1 MSSLKEKIQN
11 SKKKIQ
17 KSIHSKSFWKHFL
30 LMAVIV
36 LAAGIV
42 LSMIPAKVT
51 TINDMAIRYTEPQT
65 EELETEGFAEEAEAE
80 QPQDVPQDAE
90 ADVPAVE
97 ETTAEETVAEQTT
110 VEETTAEP
118 STAEETAAEPVTE
131 EETVTEPV
139 QEETTGM
146 AYIPEAQV
154 KLPMLST
161 NHRPWILSDLSDM
174 FHSLSQPK

>member
-1 MSSLKEKIQN
+1 MSSWKEKIQS

-17 KSIHSKSFWKHFL
+17 KSIHSKSFWKHFF

-51 TINDMAIRYTEPQT
+51 TINDMAIRYTEAQT
-65 EELETEGFAEEAEAE
+65 EELETEGFAEETEAE
-80 QPQDVPQDAE
+80 QSQDVPQDST
-90 ADVPAVE
+90 ADAP
-97 ETTAEETVAEQTT
+97 TAEETVAEP
-110 VEETTAEP
+110 AP
-118 STAEETAAEPVTE
+118 
-131 EETVTEPV
+131 
-139 QEETTGM
+139 EETTGM

>member
-1 MSSLKEKIQN
+1 MSSWKEKIQS

-17 KSIHSKSFWKHFL
+17 KSIHSKSFWKHFF

-65 EELETEGFAEEAEAE
+65 EELETEGFAEETEAE
-80 QPQDVPQDAE
+80 QSQDVPQDST
-90 ADVPAVE
+90 ADAP
-97 ETTAEETVAEQTT
+97 TAEETM
-110 VEETTAEP
+110 AEP
-118 STAEETAAEPVTE
+118 AP
-131 EETVTEPV
+131 EETVTEPAP
-139 QEETTGM
+139 EETTGM

>member
-1 MSSLKEKIQN
+1 MSSWKEKIQS

-17 KSIHSKSFWKHFL
+17 KSIHSKSFWKHFF

-51 TINDMAIRYTEPQT
+51 TINDMAIRYTEPRT
-65 EELETEGFAEEAEAE
+65 EELETEGFAEETEAE
-80 QPQDVPQDAE
+80 QSQDVPQDSTADAPAAE
-90 ADVPAVE
+90 KTVAEPAP
-97 ETTAEETVAEQTT
+97 EETVAEP
-110 VEETTAEP
+110 AP
-118 STAEETAAEPVTE
+118 
-131 EETVTEPV
+131 
-139 QEETTGM
+139 EETTGM

-174 FHSLSQPK
+174 FHSLSQQK

>member
-1 MSSLKEKIQN
+1 MSSWKEKIQS

-17 KSIHSKSFWKHFL
+17 KSIHSKSFWKHFF

-51 TINDMAIRYTEPQT
+51 TINDMAIRYTEPRT
-65 EELETEGFAEEAEAE
+65 EELETEGFAEETEAE
-80 QPQDVPQDAE
+80 QSQDVPQDST
-90 ADVPAVE
+90 ADAPA
-97 ETTAEETVAEQTT
+97 AEESVAEP
-110 VEETTAEP
+110 AP
-118 STAEETAAEPVTE
+118 
-131 EETVTEPV
+131 EETVTEPAP
-139 QEETTGM
+139 EETTGM

>member
-1 MSSLKEKIQN
+1 MSSWKEKIQS

-17 KSIHSKSFWKHFL
+17 KSIHSKSFWKHFF

-51 TINDMAIRYTEPQT
+51 TINDMAIRYTESQT
-65 EELETEGFAEEAEAE
+65 EELETEGFAEETEAE
-80 QPQDVPQDAE
+80 QSQDVPQDST
-90 ADVPAVE
+90 ADAP
-97 ETTAEETVAEQTT
+97 TAEETVAEP
-110 VEETTAEP
+110 AP
-118 STAEETAAEPVTE
+118 
-131 EETVTEPV
+131 EETVTEPTP
-139 QEETTGM
+139 EETTGM

>member
-1 MSSLKEKIQN
+1 MSSWKEKIQS

-17 KSIHSKSFWKHFL
+17 KSIHSKSFWKHFF

-65 EELETEGFAEEAEAE
+65 EELETEGFAEETQAE
-80 QPQDVPQDAE
+80 QSQDVPQDST
-90 ADVPAVE
+90 ADAP
-97 ETTAEETVAEQTT
+97 TAEETVAEP
-110 VEETTAEP
+110 AL
-118 STAEETAAEPVTE
+118 
-131 EETVTEPV
+131 EETVTEPAP
-139 QEETTGM
+139 EETTGM

>member
-1 MSSLKEKIQN
+1 MSSWKEKIQS

-17 KSIHSKSFWKHFL
+17 KSIHSKSFWKHFF

-51 TINDMAIRYTEPQT
+51 TINDMAIRYTEPRT
-65 EELETEGFAEEAEAE
+65 EELETEGFAEETEAE
-80 QPQDVPQDAE
+80 QSQDVPQDST
-90 ADVPAVE
+90 ADAPA
-97 ETTAEETVAEQTT
+97 AEETVAEP
-110 VEETTAEP
+110 AP
-118 STAEETAAEPVTE
+118 
-131 EETVTEPV
+131 EETVVEPAP
-139 QEETTGM
+139 EETTGM

-174 FHSLSQPK
+174 FHSLSQTK

>member
-1 MSSLKEKIQN
+1 MSSWKEKIQS

-17 KSIHSKSFWKHFL
+17 KSIHSKSFWKHFF

-36 LAAGIV
+36 LASGIV

-65 EELETEGFAEEAEAE
+65 EELETEGFAEETEAE
-80 QPQDVPQDAE
+80 QSQDVPQD
-90 ADVPAVE
+90 
-97 ETTAEETVAEQTT
+97 
-110 VEETTAEP
+110 
-118 STAEETAAEPVTE
+118 STADAPAA
-131 EETVTEPV
+131 EETVTEPAPEETV
-139 QEETTGM
+139 AEPAPEETTGM

>member
-1 MSSLKEKIQN
+1 MSSWKEKIQS

-17 KSIHSKSFWKHFL
+17 KSIHSKSFWKHFF

-51 TINDMAIRYTEPQT
+51 TINDMAIRYTELQT
-65 EELETEGFAEEAEAE
+65 EELETEGFAEETEAE
-80 QPQDVPQDAE
+80 QSQDVPQDST
-90 ADVPAVE
+90 ADAP
-97 ETTAEETVAEQTT
+97 TAEETVAEP
-110 VEETTAEP
+110 AP
-118 STAEETAAEPVTE
+118 
-131 EETVTEPV
+131 EETVTEPAP
-139 QEETTGM
+139 EETTGM

>member
-1 MSSLKEKIQN
+1 MSSWKEKIQS

-17 KSIHSKSFWKHFL
+17 KSIHSQSFWKHFF

-65 EELETEGFAEEAEAE
+65 EELETEGFAEETEAE
-80 QPQDVPQDAE
+80 QSQDVPQASTADA
-90 ADVPAVE
+90 P
-97 ETTAEETVAEQTT
+97 TAEETVAEP
-110 VEETTAEP
+110 AP
-118 STAEETAAEPVTE
+118 
-131 EETVTEPV
+131 EETVTEPAPK
-139 QEETTGM
+139 ETTGM

>member
-1 MSSLKEKIQN
+1 MSSWKEKIQS

-17 KSIHSKSFWKHFL
+17 KSIHSKSFWKHFF

-51 TINDMAIRYTEPQT
+51 TINDMAIRYTEPRT
-65 EELETEGFAEEAEAE
+65 EELETEGFAEETEAE
-80 QPQDVPQDAE
+80 QSQDVPQDST
-90 ADVPAVE
+90 ADAPA
-97 ETTAEETVAEQTT
+97 AEETVAEP
-110 VEETTAEP
+110 AP
-118 STAEETAAEPVTE
+118 
-131 EETVTEPV
+131 
-139 QEETTGM
+139 EETTGM

-174 FHSLSQPK
+174 FHSLSQTK

>member
-1 MSSLKEKIQN
+1 MSSWKEKIQS

-17 KSIHSKSFWKHFL
+17 KSIHSKSFWKHFF

-36 LAAGIV
+36 LASGIV

-65 EELETEGFAEEAEAE
+65 EELETEGFAEETEAE
-80 QPQDVPQDAE
+80 QSQDVPQD
-90 ADVPAVE
+90 
-97 ETTAEETVAEQTT
+97 
-110 VEETTAEP
+110 
-118 STAEETAAEPVTE
+118 STADAPAA
-131 EETVTEPV
+131 EETVTEPAL
-139 QEETTGM
+139 EETTGM

>member
-1 MSSLKEKIQN
+1 MSSWKEKIQS

-17 KSIHSKSFWKHFL
+17 KSIHSKSFWKHFF

-65 EELETEGFAEEAEAE
+65 EELETEGFAEETEAE
-80 QPQDVPQDAE
+80 QSQDVPQDST
-90 ADVPAVE
+90 ADAP
-97 ETTAEETVAEQTT
+97 TAEETVAEP
-110 VEETTAEP
+110 A
-118 STAEETAAEPVTE
+118 
-131 EETVTEPV
+131 

>member
-1 MSSLKEKIQN
+1 MSSWKEKIQS

-17 KSIHSKSFWKHFL
+17 KSIHSKSFWKHFF

-51 TINDMAIRYTEPQT
+51 TINDMAIRYTEPRT
-65 EELETEGFAEEAEAE
+65 EELETEGFAEETEAE
-80 QPQDVPQDAE
+80 QSQDVPQDST
-90 ADVPAVE
+90 ADAPA
-97 ETTAEETVAEQTT
+97 AEETVAEP
-110 VEETTAEP
+110 AP
-118 STAEETAAEPVTE
+118 
-131 EETVTEPV
+131 EETVAEPAP
-139 QEETTGM
+139 EETTGM

-161 NHRPWILSDLSDM
+161 KIGRAHV
-174 FHSLSQPK
+174 

>member
-1 MSSLKEKIQN
+1 MSSWKEKIQS

-17 KSIHSKSFWKHFL
+17 KSIHSKSFWKHFF

-36 LAAGIV
+36 LAAGII

-51 TINDMAIRYTEPQT
+51 TINDMAIRYTEPRT
-65 EELETEGFAEEAEAE
+65 EELETEGFAEETEAE
-80 QPQDVPQDAE
+80 QSQDVPQDST
-90 ADVPAVE
+90 ADAPA
-97 ETTAEETVAEQTT
+97 AEETVAEP
-110 VEETTAEP
+110 AP
-118 STAEETAAEPVTE
+118 
-131 EETVTEPV
+131 EETVTEPAP
-139 QEETTGM
+139 EETTGM

-174 FHSLSQPK
+174 FHSLSQTK

>member
-1 MSSLKEKIQN
+1 MSSWKEKIQS

-17 KSIHSKSFWKHFL
+17 KSIHSKSFWKHFF

-42 LSMIPAKVT
+42 LSMSPAKVT

-65 EELETEGFAEEAEAE
+65 EELETEGFAEETEAE
-80 QPQDVPQDAE
+80 QSQDVPQDST
-90 ADVPAVE
+90 ADAP
-97 ETTAEETVAEQTT
+97 TAEETVAEP
-110 VEETTAEP
+110 AP
-118 STAEETAAEPVTE
+118 
-131 EETVTEPV
+131 EETVTEPAP
-139 QEETTGM
+139 EETTGM

>member
-1 MSSLKEKIQN
+1 MSSWKEKIQS

-17 KSIHSKSFWKHFL
+17 KSIHSKSFWKHFF

-51 TINDMAIRYTEPQT
+51 TINDMAIRYTEPRT
-65 EELETEGFAEEAEAE
+65 EELETEGFAEETEAE
-80 QPQDVPQDAE
+80 QSQDVPQDST
-90 ADVPAVE
+90 ADAPA
-97 ETTAEETVAEQTT
+97 AEETVAEP
-110 VEETTAEP
+110 AP
-118 STAEETAAEPVTE
+118 
-131 EETVTEPV
+131 EETVAEPDP
-139 QEETTGM
+139 EETTGM

-174 FHSLSQPK
+174 FHSLSQTK

>member
-1 MSSLKEKIQN
+1 MSSWKEKIQS

-17 KSIHSKSFWKHFL
+17 KSIHSKSFWKHFF

-65 EELETEGFAEEAEAE
+65 EELETEGFAEETEAE
-80 QPQDVPQDAE
+80 QSQDVPQDST
-90 ADVPAVE
+90 ADAP
-97 ETTAEETVAEQTT
+97 TAEETE
-110 VEETTAEP
+110 AEP
-118 STAEETAAEPVTE
+118 AP
-131 EETVTEPV
+131 EETVTEPAP
-139 QEETTGM
+139 EETTGM